1 MVHFYKYTRGHG
13 KLRFFLIICKACYFL
28 SNGITFAVTA
38 LFMVS
43 FMDGGPLHLGPYLEV
58 ECMNQKTKLS
68 IESHLIGDQNDIWVV
83 GLRCLVWEEFGDND

>member
-1 MVHFYKYTRGHG
+1 
-13 KLRFFLIICKACYFL
+13 
-28 SNGITFAVTA
+28 
-38 LFMVS
+38 MVS
-43 FMDGGPLHLGPYLEV
+43 FMVGGPLCLGPYLEV

>member
-1 MVHFYKYTRGHG
+1 M
-13 KLRFFLIICKACYFL
+13 
-28 SNGITFAVTA
+28 SNGIDFGF
-38 LFMVS
+38 LSFKLPIHIVS
-43 FMDGGPLHLGPYLEV
+43 LYLGPYLEV